1 MEGFSLQ
8 SLLNSLDNTAM
19 TFTAAD
25 VFLTIALSFG
35 LTLVIAW
42 TYRATHHG
50 SSYSQ
55 TFTQTLV
62 ILSMVVG
69 VVMLIIGSNI
79 ARAFTLVGAL
89 SIVRFRNAVKE
100 TRDVGFIF
108 LAMAVGMACGTRFYL
123 LAIVSTV
130 VICLLIWLM
139 VRQDMFE
146 KTVTE
151 QVLKIR
157 VPADIPYEHLFD
169 DAFARF
175 LARADLMGIET
186 AQGGMLTEL
195 VYAVEFKKGAT
206 AQSLLNVLRQ
216 LNDNNKILL
225 VTGYHEVDL

>member
-169 DAFARF
+169 DVFARF